1 MFECQITDRCG
12 WEVVDRD
19 GMESD
24 EVVETGR
31 GKITQGFVDLSKEF
45 KWTRVCMSTTY
56 ELCV

>member
-1 MFECQITDRCG
+1 MFECQITHHCG

-24 EVVETGR
+24 EVVETGM

-45 KWTRVCMSTTY
+45 KWTRVCISTTY